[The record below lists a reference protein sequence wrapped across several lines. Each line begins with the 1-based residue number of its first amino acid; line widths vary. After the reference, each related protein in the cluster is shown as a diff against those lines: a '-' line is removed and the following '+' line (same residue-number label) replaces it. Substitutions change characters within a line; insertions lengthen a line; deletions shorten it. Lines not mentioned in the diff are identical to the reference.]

1 MLSSIIKEISIL
13 GFSAQQHTLID
24 RVDIFRNSSRR
35 YVTIKYNLKGTSF
48 KNYGLKISKNYT
60 EIERECQVEHSKF
73 SGHNSII
80 LDKTMDGPT
89 IAKEAVKLYNKTLL
103 SSDSFYEEY
112 SREILNNLH
121 RVIPT
126 SWPYLNHIKVIHPD
140 RIIKRVLVNIPFT
153 FGSIGFK
160 VTKDNSKTY
169 LGYDFSLDRNYP
181 VPNSCQ
187 LSVIDDNSIVKTYY
201 DKDFQVDITDA
212 TDITPVLVNGV
223 NKCLT
228 DMLYITSIQND
239 SDHCQNIYRIIQQI
253 ESKWLS

>member
-24 RVDIFRNSSRR
+24 RVDIFKDSRR

-48 KNYGLKISKNYT
+48 KNYGLSISKSYT

-73 SGHNSII
+73 SGHNSIFLNEVTEGSI
-80 LDKTMDGPT
+80 
-89 IAKEAVKLYNKTLL
+89 IAKEAVELYNKTLL

-121 RVIPT
+121 EIIPT
-126 SWPYLNHIKVIHPD
+126 SRRYLNHIKVIHPD

-153 FGSIGFK
+153 FGSIGFN
-160 VTKDNSKTY
+160 VTKDNSKIY
-169 LGYDFSLDRNYP
+169 LECDFSLDRNYLI
-181 VPNSCQ
+181 PNSYQ

-201 DKDFQVDITDA
+201 DKNFQVDITDT
-212 TDITPVLVNGV
+212 TDITPVLINGV

-228 DMLYITSIQND
+228 DMFYITSIQND
-239 SDHCQNIYRIIQQI
+239 LDKSQDIYRMIQQI
-253 ESKWLS
+253 ESEWLS